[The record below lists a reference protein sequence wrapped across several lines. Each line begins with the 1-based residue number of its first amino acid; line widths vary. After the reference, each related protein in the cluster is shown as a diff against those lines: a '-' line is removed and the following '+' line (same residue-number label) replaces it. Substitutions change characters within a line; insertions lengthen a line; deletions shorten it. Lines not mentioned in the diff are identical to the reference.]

1 MYENKISG
9 YLFNYKP
16 KLYVIFCI
24 PILDH
29 NYKWNNCGA
38 MLAIGW
44 ILNYLWYK
52 QSMNKGFNL
61 SRNIQSQ
68 NGEIKCIGLAS

>member
-1 MYENKISG
+1 
-9 YLFNYKP
+9 
-16 KLYVIFCI
+16 
-24 PILDH
+24 
-29 NYKWNNCGA
+29 

-68 NGEIKCIGLAS
+68 NGEKNALVWHPKWAFEVF